1 MRVKAI
7 VKYKGTNYHGWQK
20 QIGDRTIQGEIEE
33 VLSKVL
39 DTNISIYASGR
50 TDAGVHALGQV
61 FHFDTLKEDID
72 LNRLRYSINMMLD
85 NDIEILSLER
95 VSDNF
100 HSRYDVKVKKYE
112 YKIKL
117 KSKDPF
123 NYQTSYI
130 CPYPLDINLFETSI
144 KKFIGKHDFRNL
156 TSKEIDDEQDFI
168 REIYSIDFNIDK
180 EDISI
185 IFTGNGF
192 MRYMIRYMVGVALA
206 ISMKKEDITYIDEI
220 LDNKDRKIISYKA
233 PAEGLYLVE
242 VTY

>member
-1 MRVKAI
+1 MRIKAI

-20 QIGDRTIQGEIEE
+20 QVGDRTIQGVIEE

-39 DTNISIYASGR
+39 DTPINIYASGR

-61 FHFDTLKEDID
+61 FHFDINKDNID
-72 LNRLRYSINMMLD
+72 LDRLRYSINMMLD
-85 NDIEILSLER
+85 NNIEILSMEKAD
-95 VSDNF
+95 DNF
-100 HSRYDVKVKKYE
+100 HSRYDAKVKKYE

-123 NYQTSYI
+123 EYETSYV
-130 CPYPLDINLFETSI
+130 CPYPMNISLF
-144 KKFIGKHDFRNL
+144 KKAILKFVGKHDFRNL

-168 REIYSIDFNIDK
+168 RDIYSIELKKNKDK
-180 EDISI
+180 ISI

-206 ISMKKEDITYIDEI
+206 IAQNKEDISYIDNI
-220 LDNKDRKIISYKA
+220 LDNKERKIVSYKA

-242 VTY
+242 VKY